1 MSYNNCLQLVFSVVG
16 EDCNLLKTEPEKKNF
31 LFLLLLL
38 FLFFPLLK
46 QVLTL

>member
-16 EDCNLLKTEPEKKNF
+16 EDYNLLKTESEKKNF
-31 LFLLLLL
+31 LLLLLL

>member
-16 EDCNLLKTEPEKKNF
+16 EDYNLLKTESEKKNF
-31 LFLLLLL
+31 LLLL

>member
-1 MSYNNCLQLVFSVVG
+1 MSCNNCLQLVLPVVG
-16 EDCNLLKTEPEKKNF
+16 EDYNHLKTESEENI
-31 LFLLLLL
+31 FLLILLP